1 MKDSIAVDR
10 LPTRA
15 TPLLIP
21 YAYDADAVSKATGL
35 FCPEETLTQQNT
47 REQTDINYIVATFAR
62 SGIMPQP
69 TRLPTYGDFTGV
81 SDFRE
86 AMQLVQE
93 ATDAFNSLPA
103 DARAYFDND
112 PANLLD
118 YIENSPDPQIL
129 ADLGLA
135 EIISLPKTPGPAKD
149 PSVQDEKL

>member
-1 MKDSIAVDR
+1 MKNENIADR

-21 YAYDADAVSKATGL
+21 YAYDADAVSEATGL
-35 FCPEETLTQQNT
+35 YCPEPTLTQQNT
-47 REQTDINYIVATFAR
+47 REQTDINYIVATFAKT
-62 SGIMPQP
+62 GIMPQP

-103 DARAYFDND
+103 AARAYFDNE

-118 YIENSPDPQIL
+118 YLENGPDPQIL

-135 EIISLPKTPGPAKD
+135 EIIQLPKTQDLEKNSPVPG
-149 PSVQDEKL
+149 E